1 MELKYANQFQ
11 VEEYSNCKLIT
22 IVTGGRFLLIPKGVS
37 VPKDVP
43 SDIVVLQQP
52 LKNVYLVSSAVMDL
66 VSKAG
71 ALSHISFTGTKE
83 KDWYV
88 QEAAD
93 AMKAGALIY
102 AGKYSAPDYE
112 LLLSNN
118 CQFVIENTM
127 ITHNPEVKEKIQK
140 IALELGYKPNLIGQ
154 ALVRSKQDFK
164 LGVILQSTETPTMQI
179 VRAGVQR
186 AAEELA
192 ASGVELVLRDFQGLD
207 TELMLEYIEE
217 LVSAGVQGIALSPD
231 TAPEVRQCIDELHAQ
246 GIPVITLNADAPG
259 SKRLCFIGMDNYR
272 AGQTAACLLRLMLPE
287 GGKVLPLAG
296 HLNNTAHNNRLN
308 GFLDAIKAEN
318 TLNISTLVFQP
329 CFDRDDYSHE
339 ITQHALRANP
349 DLAAIYVASNGQK
362 GVCQAIEEEG
372 LKGRVKV
379 AAFDLNEL
387 NMELLQSDSLS
398 FVLDQEA
405 FEQGYRP
412 PFLLYEY
419 LLHKKKPEKELLY
432 TDIAIRTKYNSDMAL
447 VCTTM
452 QSGL

>member
-1 MELKYANQFQ
+1 M
-11 VEEYSNCKLIT
+11 VEIPIE
-22 IVTGGRFLLIPKGVS
+22 IVC
-37 VPKDVP
+37 
-43 SDIVVLQQP
+43 
-52 LKNVYLVSSAVMDL
+52 A
-66 VSKAG
+66 AG
-71 ALSHISFTGTKE
+71 AF
-83 KDWYV
+83 
-88 QEAAD
+88 
-93 AMKAGALIY
+93 
-102 AGKYSAPDYE
+102 
-112 LLLSNN
+112 
-118 CQFVIENTM
+118 
-127 ITHNPEVKEKIQK
+127 
-140 IALELGYKPNLIGQ
+140 
-154 ALVRSKQDFK
+154 
-164 LGVILQSTETPTMQI
+164 
-179 VRAGVQR
+179 
-186 AAEELA
+186 
-192 ASGVELVLRDFQGLD
+192 
-207 TELMLEYIEE
+207 
-217 LVSAGVQGIALSPD
+217 
-231 TAPEVRQCIDELHAQ
+231 
-246 GIPVITLNADAPG
+246 
-259 SKRLCFIGMDNYR
+259 
-272 AGQTAACLLRLMLPE
+272 
-287 GGKVLPLAG
+287 KVLPLAG

-318 TLNISTLVFQP
+318 TLNISTLAFQP

-372 LKGRVKV
+372 LKSRVKV

>member
-1 MELKYANQFQ
+1 MYGDLRSVCDGGTRTDILNNAVEIGSNPFGCTDYLNQ
-11 VEEYSNCKLIT
+11 KKPLRDT
-22 IVTGGRFLLIPKGVS
+22 GVS
-37 VPKDVP
+37 MYE
-43 SDIVVLQQP
+43 
-52 LKNVYLVSSAVMDL
+52 YLGD
-66 VSKAG
+66 
-71 ALSHISFTGTKE
+71 
-83 KDWYV
+83 
-88 QEAAD
+88 
-93 AMKAGALIY
+93 
-102 AGKYSAPDYE
+102 
-112 LLLSNN
+112 
-118 CQFVIENTM
+118 
-127 ITHNPEVKEKIQK
+127 
-140 IALELGYKPNLIGQ
+140 Q
-154 ALVRSKQDFK
+154 ALHTKALVVGDDLTIAGSCNFDMRS
-164 LGVILQSTETPTMQI
+164 VY
-179 VRAGVQR
+179 
-186 AAEELA
+186 
-192 ASGVELVLRDFQGLD
+192 LD

-318 TLNISTLVFQP
+318 TLNISTLAFQP

-372 LKGRVKV
+372 RKGRVKV

-452 QSGL
+452 QNGL

>member
-1 MELKYANQFQ
+1 MA
-11 VEEYSNCKLIT
+11 
-22 IVTGGRFLLIPKGVS
+22 VTAQQIADLAGVS
-37 VPKDVP
+37 RGTVDR
-43 SDIVVLQQP
+43 
-52 LKNVYLVSSAVMDL
+52 
-66 VSKAG
+66 
-71 ALSHISFTGTKE
+71 ALHNRGR
-83 KDWYV
+83 V
-88 QEAAD
+88 
-93 AMKAGALIY
+93 
-102 AGKYSAPDYE
+102 
-112 LLLSNN
+112 
-118 CQFVIENTM
+118 
-127 ITHNPEVKEKIQK
+127 NPEVKEKIQK

-192 ASGVELVLRDFQGLD
+192 GSGVELVLRDFQGLD

-217 LVSAGVQGIALSPD
+217 LVSAGVQGIALSTD

-318 TLNISTLVFQP
+318 TLNISTLAFQP

-372 LKGRVKV
+372 LKWRIIKVYHTSDVSFIAHV
-379 AAFDLNEL
+379 AAEYSGSGIGIGIQSKGTTVIHQKDLPNLSNLEL
-387 NMELLQSDSLS
+387 FSQAPLIDLDTYRKIGKNAAKYAKGESPTPVPTRNDQMARPTYQALS
-398 FVLDQEA
+398 A
-405 FEQGYRP
+405 
-412 PFLLYEY
+412 
-419 LLHKKKPEKELLY
+419 LLHIKETELVDNNKKPQAV
-432 TDIAIRTKYNSDMAL
+432 TVSF
-447 VCTTM
+447 
-452 QSGL
+452 Q